1 MRHLGKAWLAKAREW
16 QKRAKLS
23 GTISYYDDR
32 DEDDEMMIMTKMMI
46 RAMRMMRWQW
56 GDDHDHHDD
65 VEKNAK
71 LFGTIF
77 FMLNIMPMI
86 S

>member
-23 GTISYYDDR
+23 GTISYHDDDDDR

-46 RAMRMMRWQW
+46 
-56 GDDHDHHDD
+56 
-65 VEKNAK
+65 
-71 LFGTIF
+71 
-77 FMLNIMPMI
+77 